1 MKRLIMTSFI
11 ILTLLCILT
20 GCSGLEFSPKN
31 LIKTSN
37 SIIEETTTIISSDDI
52 FVNLVSTKLNKNSN
66 QQIKISSNKNKRI
79 IKSHRI
85 KKSKRAKK
93 KKKNKTKHYT
103 SKQLYLLSH
112 LIYAEAGNCSNELQL
127 GVGSVVLNRVESSKF
142 PNTIKG
148 VIYQSGQYSCIWDGN
163 FNKKPNKQSIKNAI
177 YLLKNGSQLPKYV
190 VFQAEFAQGR
200 GIYKRVGNTYFCY

>member
-20 GCSGLEFSPKN
+20 GCSGLEFSKKN

-37 SIIEETTTIISSDDI
+37 SIIKETTTINSSDDI
-52 FVNLVSTKLNKNSN
+52 FVNLVSTRLNKNSN
-66 QQIKISSNKNKRI
+66 QTIKISSNKNKKNNK
-79 IKSHRI
+79 KSPH

-103 SKQLYLLSH
+103 NKQLYLLSH

-127 GVGSVVLNRVESSKF
+127 GVGSVVLNRVKSSKF

-177 YLLKNGSQLPKYV
+177 YLLKNGSQLPKHV
-190 VFQAEFAQGR
+190 VFQAEFMQGR
-200 GIYKRVGNTYFCY
+200 GIYKKVGNTYFCY